1 MARKRIQ
8 LEVPTTLAD
17 IKLWQYQKYMKVVD
31 AHKDAEE
38 TDELVN
44 FLNMKLVEIFCNVSL
59 KDVTSI
65 SVRGYKRIL
74 DILNKAFEEKPS
86 LIQRFELE
94 GVDMGFIP
102 KLDDISLG
110 EYIDIETNIS
120 DWQKI
125 HKAMAVLY
133 RPVNFKLG
141 NKYGIAPYEVKEEVQ
156 EAMKEMPMNV
166 VISSMVFF
174 LRFRESVT
182 GSYTEIYGEES
193 HEFTDLS
200 ARATFAKKWG
210 WYQSI
215 YALAKGNVL
224 EFDRV
229 TKLPLFQCLNYL
241 AFEKEKVEIE
251 QQEIKKAYKI

>member
-1 MARKRIQ
+1 MARKIIE

-38 TDELVN
+38 TEELNN

-59 KDVTSI
+59 KDVSKI

-74 DILNKAFEEKPS
+74 DILNTAFEEKPK
-86 LIQRFELE
+86 LVQRFDLE

-110 EYIDIETNIS
+110 EYIDIEANLS

-156 EAMKEMPMNV
+156 EVMKEMPMNV

-174 LRFRESVT
+174 YDLGKVLLGAIPKYLEKNLTS
-182 GSYTEIYGEES
+182 SQIYQLEQHLQKSG
-193 HEFTDLS
+193 
-200 ARATFAKKWG
+200 G
-210 WYQSI
+210 GINQSMHLLKEMSQTLKQLPD
-215 YALAKGNVL
+215 YHFSNV
-224 EFDRV
+224 
-229 TKLPLFQCLNYL
+229 
-241 AFEKEKVEIE
+241 
-251 QQEIKKAYKI
+251 